1 VEAGL
6 YDYSITYHGMKPHDQ
21 RRESVF
27 FTNGLVATVEI
38 DGYAIDIYAEGNTR
52 LNYANGDD
60 IRIFSTPDDFIYGDL
75 ETDAKLQEI
84 QDDEDYY
91 WVNNNWFDLYIKG
104 EHLDQV
110 THTIDEAI
118 ESAKAI
124 VAEHIV
130 NVCFIENNT
139 KPILHKDGI
148 FVEV

>member
-1 VEAGL
+1 MESGL
-6 YDYSITYHGMKPHDQ
+6 YDYSVTYHGMKPHDQ

-27 FTNGLVATVEI
+27 FTNGLVATVEM
-38 DGYAIDIYAEGNTR
+38 DGYAVDVYAEGNTR